1 MAFNFVNPWALLILL
16 PAALIIIAIFR
27 KFNGKQYH
35 HSIWPLILRMLIVF
49 FLVLSL
55 AGLEIKIPV
64 DHTEILFVA
73 DLSDSTIS
81 KQSELTEF
89 ITDSMKL
96 LPGNYEAG
104 IVSFG
109 ENALIEQSVSTF
121 RDFHTFHSNPN
132 TNYSNIDQA
141 LQRAE
146 GLFTQNSRKRIA
158 LLTDGAEN
166 MGDAILRAG
175 ALGQRGIPVDVLYLN
190 TTPPNEVQ
198 LSELTLPSTLYQGE
212 NYDVR
217 VEINSTVETKGT
229 LRLYV
234 NRTPAGSQEVQIQK
248 GHNIFLFQETAKT
261 TGTVVYEAELELS
274 SSADDSFIQNNRMA
288 SYVRIDGPPI
298 VALVEGQLEEG
309 RELAKIM
316 EAGGLD
322 YKMFTP
328 HTLPE
333 QLEELVKYDAVVLAN
348 VDYDELGKEKTD
360 MLDNYVKSMGRGLL
374 VTGGDNSYALG
385 GYLGTKLEDILP
397 VDMDLSKK
405 KEIPSLALILV
416 IDKSGSMSDTQ
427 FGINKMELAKEA
439 AIRSTEALRDEDYIG
454 VVGFDS
460 AASWVVEV
468 QNASNRDEIQE
479 VIGTLQPGGGTNL
492 YPGLN
497 MAYQALKGTNA
508 ALKHVIVLTDG
519 HTQGGDFDSL
529 IPQMTGDNITVSG
542 VAVGKDADG
551 RLMEHIAELGNGR
564 YYFTDEYAS
573 IPKIFTK
580 ETYMATRSY
589 INNETF
595 FPKAVGFSP
604 VLSGINAVPSLDGY
618 ITTTTKGGAVPVL
631 VSHQDDDPVLA
642 YWDYGLGKAAAWTSD
657 LRGIWTEKWLQWDQ
671 ASTFWLNTIS
681 SVLPGSRNKEGKIET
696 SRVGN
701 AGQVTVSIDELD
713 IGYETDA
720 VIVSPDGEENRIKL
734 QPSKPGC
741 YQGNFELND
750 TGVYLVRVEQQRDD
764 GTTSAMEAGL
774 VYPYSPEYDIR
785 QESSKYLPEHIAG
798 QTGGRILEKPE
809 DLLLNEPEPVWRHR
823 EIWPAL
829 LLLALILF
837 FIDIVL
843 RKLGL
848 RFVTDKLLAPAMR
861 GLAGAFATTKETL
874 KSSTNHST
882 TVKGSLKEKQS
893 PANNEVSSE
902 QVEESGL
909 SEPSDSQTA
918 ATTQNDEFKD
928 KNVKKYSSN
937 QKRDTSKKGKQ
948 KSPQDEKQE
957 DFTSALLDA
966 RRKRRIRK

>member
-1 MAFNFVNPWALLILL
+1 MAFNFINPWALLILL
-16 PAALIIIAIFR
+16 PVALIIIAIFR

-35 HSIWPLILRMLIVF
+35 HGIWPLILRVLIVF
-49 FLVLSL
+49 LLVLSV
-55 AGLEIKIPV
+55 AGLEIKIPI

-81 KQSELTEF
+81 KQTELAEF
-89 ITDSMKL
+89 ISDSMKL
-96 LPGNYEAG
+96 LPENYEAG

-109 ENALIEQSVSTF
+109 ENALIEQSVSTL
-121 RDFHTFHSNPN
+121 RGFHTFHSNPN

-166 MGDAILRAG
+166 IGDAILRAG
-175 ALGQRGIPVDVLYLN
+175 ALGQRGIPVDVLYLD

-212 NYDVR
+212 NYDIR
-217 VEINSTVETKGT
+217 VEINSTVETKGI
-229 LRLYV
+229 LRLYA
-234 NRTPAGSQEVQIQK
+234 NRTPAGIQEVQIQK
-248 GHNIFLFQETAKT
+248 GRNIFLFQKTAAE

-274 SSADDSFIQNNRMA
+274 SPADDSFIQNNRMA

-298 VALVEGQLEEG
+298 VALVEGQVEEG

-316 EAGGLD
+316 EAGGLE

-328 HTLPE
+328 YTLPG

-348 VDYDELGKEKTD
+348 VDYDELGQDKTD

-385 GYLGTKLEDILP
+385 GYLGTKLEEILP

-405 KEIPSLALILV
+405 KEIPSLALVLV

-439 AIRSTEALRDEDYIG
+439 AIRSTEALRDEDFIG

-460 AASWVVEV
+460 AASWIVEV

-497 MAYQALKGTNA
+497 MAYQALKETNS

-519 HTQGGDFDSL
+519 HTQGGDFNSL

-551 RLMEHIAELGNGR
+551 KLMEHIAELGNGR

-580 ETYMATRSY
+580 ETYMATLSY

-595 FPKAVGFSP
+595 FPKAVGLSP

-642 YWDYGLGKAAAWTSD
+642 YWDYGLGKVAAWTSD
-657 LRGIWTEKWLQWDQ
+657 LRGIWTKKWLQWDQ

-681 SVLPGSRNKEGKIET
+681 SVLPGSRNEEGKIET

-713 IGYETDA
+713 TGYETDA
-720 VIVSPDGEENRIKL
+720 VIVSPDGSESRIKL
-734 QPSKPGC
+734 QPSKPGY
-741 YQGNFELND
+741 YQGNFKLND

-785 QESSKYLPEHIAG
+785 QDSSKYLPEHIAG

-809 DLLLNEPEPVWRHR
+809 DLLLDEPEPVWRHR

-848 RFVTDKLLAPAMR
+848 RFVTDKLLAPAIR
-861 GLAGAFATTKETL
+861 GLAGIFATAKKTL
-874 KSSTNHST
+874 KSSAKHST
-882 TVKGSLKEKQS
+882 AVKGSSKEKQS
-893 PANNEVSSE
+893 LTNNEVSYE
-902 QVEESGL
+902 QVEESGS
-909 SEPSDSQTA
+909 SESIEYL
-918 ATTQNDEFKD
+918 TTETTDKGESKD
-928 KNVKKYSSN
+928 LNTKKTSVEE
-937 QKRDTSKKGKQ
+937 QDTNEKEQQ

>member
-1 MAFNFVNPWALLILL
+1 M
-16 PAALIIIAIFR
+16 
-27 KFNGKQYH
+27 
-35 HSIWPLILRMLIVF
+35 
-49 FLVLSL
+49 
-55 AGLEIKIPV
+55 
-64 DHTEILFVA
+64 
-73 DLSDSTIS
+73 
-81 KQSELTEF
+81 
-89 ITDSMKL
+89 
-96 LPGNYEAG
+96 
-104 IVSFG
+104 
-109 ENALIEQSVSTF
+109 
-121 RDFHTFHSNPN
+121 
-132 TNYSNIDQA
+132 
-141 LQRAE
+141 
-146 GLFTQNSRKRIA
+146 
-158 LLTDGAEN
+158 
-166 MGDAILRAG
+166 
-175 ALGQRGIPVDVLYLN
+175 
-190 TTPPNEVQ
+190 
-198 LSELTLPSTLYQGE
+198 
-212 NYDVR
+212 
-217 VEINSTVETKGT
+217 
-229 LRLYV
+229 
-234 NRTPAGSQEVQIQK
+234 
-248 GHNIFLFQETAKT
+248 
-261 TGTVVYEAELELS
+261 
-274 SSADDSFIQNNRMA
+274 
-288 SYVRIDGPPI
+288 
-298 VALVEGQLEEG
+298 
-309 RELAKIM
+309 
-316 EAGGLD
+316 
-322 YKMFTP
+322 
-328 HTLPE
+328 
-333 QLEELVKYDAVVLAN
+333 
-348 VDYDELGKEKTD
+348 
-360 MLDNYVKSMGRGLL
+360 
-374 VTGGDNSYALG
+374 
-385 GYLGTKLEDILP
+385 
-397 VDMDLSKK
+397 
-405 KEIPSLALILV
+405 
-416 IDKSGSMSDTQ
+416 
-427 FGINKMELAKEA
+427 
-439 AIRSTEALRDEDYIG
+439 
-454 VVGFDS
+454 
-460 AASWVVEV
+460 
-468 QNASNRDEIQE
+468 
-479 VIGTLQPGGGTNL
+479 
-492 YPGLN
+492 
-497 MAYQALKGTNA
+497 
-508 ALKHVIVLTDG
+508 
-519 HTQGGDFDSL
+519 
-529 IPQMTGDNITVSG
+529 
-542 VAVGKDADG
+542 
-551 RLMEHIAELGNGR
+551 
-564 YYFTDEYAS
+564 
-573 IPKIFTK
+573 
-580 ETYMATRSY
+580 
-589 INNETF
+589 
-595 FPKAVGFSP
+595 
-604 VLSGINAVPSLDGY
+604 
-618 ITTTTKGGAVPVL
+618 
-631 VSHQDDDPVLA
+631 
-642 YWDYGLGKAAAWTSD
+642 
-657 LRGIWTEKWLQWDQ
+657 QWDQ

-861 GLAGAFATTKETL
+861 GLAGAFATTKAAL